1 MTTLSSITLPKGF
14 RAAGGTAGLKPSGK
28 PDLALIVADQ
38 PCPWAAVF
46 TQNKVCGAPV
56 TVGREHLKTSNFR
69 GRAFVVNSGCSNV
82 ATGARGIANA
92 KRMCDALARAIGCD
106 RDQVLP
112 ASTGV
117 IGRHLPIDKI
127 TAGINALVP
136 RLARGPHADADA
148 AVAILTTDLVAK
160 VAHRTVKI
168 GGKTVTLAGIAKGSG
183 MIAPNM
189 ATMLVFLTT
198 DADIAPPLLRRA
210 LIAAVNADASF
221 NRISVDTD
229 TSTSDTVAILASG
242 YAGNTPIR
250 QANEHFR
257 GFQKA
262 LTDLCTDLAYQVIK
276 DGEGAEHVIRVIV
289 TGAHSDADAVK
300 AARTIADSPLVKT
313 AVHGGDP
320 NWGRIAAAAG
330 RSGGGARID
339 PQKFTIKVG
348 KITVYRNAQP
358 AKFDVKSA
366 AAEMKLPEVVIRV
379 NLNLGKS
386 SATFLGCDLS
396 RQYIAINADY
406 TT

>member
-1 MTTLSSITLPKGF
+1 MTNLSSITLPKGF

-28 PDLALIVADQ
+28 PDLALIVADH

-46 TQNKVCGAPV
+46 TQNEVCGAPI
-56 TVGREHLKTSNFR
+56 TVGREHIAAGK
-69 GRAFVVNSGCSNV
+69 GIAFVVNSGCSNV

-92 KRMCDALARAIGCD
+92 KRMCDALAHAIGCD
-106 RDQVLP
+106 RAQVLP

-136 RLARGPHADADA
+136 RLARGPQADADA

-198 DADIAPPLLRRA
+198 DADIAAPLLRRA
-210 LIAAVNADASF
+210 LQSAVNADASF

-229 TSTSDTVAILASG
+229 TSTSDTVAIMASG
-242 YAGNTPIR
+242 CAANTPIR
-250 QANEHFR
+250 KADANFAK
-257 GFQKA
+257 FQKA

-289 TGAHSDADAVK
+289 TNAHSDADALKV
-300 AARTIADSPLVKT
+300 ARTIADSPLVKT

-330 RSGGGARID
+330 RGTARID
-339 PQKFTIKVG
+339 PRKFTIRVG
-348 KITVYRNAQP
+348 KVTVYRNAQP
-358 AKFDVKSA
+358 AKFDPQSA
-366 AAEMKLPEVVIRV
+366 AAEMRKPEVLIRV

-386 SATFLGCDLS
+386 SCTFLGCDLS